1 MKPENCG
8 RCGLEPFKMAQIQ
21 QYIHGQSEQTMVD
34 TWGCPVH
41 DANEWTGKTEGQ
53 WNAAQFAARTE
64 RINAAAVAIF
74 AGQFCGVAETLNQW
88 PDEDY
93 TVERATKAINA
104 QDAAARVRWAEMRG
118 E

>member
-1 MKPENCG
+1 MKLENCG
-8 RCGLEPFKMAQIQ
+8 RCGLEPVKMAQVQ
-21 QYIHGQSEQTMVD
+21 QYTPNGSVAGMVD

-64 RINAAAVAIF
+64 RINAAALVLDAALIVAPTAPVRTDSIR
-74 AGQFCGVAETLNQW
+74 AAVSLI
-88 PDEDY
+88 DE
-93 TVERATKAINA
+93 
-104 QDAAARVRWAEMRG
+104 QDAATRVRWAEMQKG